1 MLPRPRVIPVSTPA
15 HVTSFLYASETLQC
29 TSVELVLTVRMHN
42 QLELQQSLSSTLVQL
57 PQDSP
62 NRMGGGYL
70 SETHLV
76 LLSLAKHVVNRLL
89 LPFAS
94 PLMVPQRE
102 SSHAV
107 RCGAAGSIQPCAH
120 AQPCEIELD
129 TALDAHLWG
138 FPSQMHKVPF
148 MLRLSGSPR
157 QRQAAGALRRAGAS
171 PDVAHGTR
179 SRRRCTPRRTARVH
193 AMGEEDTG
201 ARTVELRTVA
211 TAVTRVLAAQ
221 LDQPQFAVDKL
232 GMLPSETATTPDV
245 VWVVRAHPPPMHA
258 RSQERA
264 PERT

>member
-1 MLPRPRVIPVSTPA
+1 MRDR
-15 HVTSFLYASETLQC
+15 
-29 TSVELVLTVRMHN
+29 
-42 QLELQQSLSSTLVQL
+42 
-57 PQDSP
+57 
-62 NRMGGGYL
+62 
-70 SETHLV
+70 
-76 LLSLAKHVVNRLL
+76 
-89 LPFAS
+89 
-94 PLMVPQRE
+94 
-102 SSHAV
+102 
-107 RCGAAGSIQPCAH
+107 
-120 AQPCEIELD
+120 LD

-138 FPSQMHKVPF
+138 FPSQTPSQMQKV
-148 MLRLSGSPR
+148 MRLSGSPR

-245 VWVVRAHPPPMHA
+245 VWVVRAHPPPCTPAA
-258 RSQERA
+258 RSGLQNERIDSLSRHTY
-264 PERT
+264 PI